1 MGQAVAKTQHFQA
14 FTIDLLGLPPAFA
27 WLPPGLTQPTLHFAL
42 VVLFATYS
50 SMTKAKIEKISVA
63 ITAGQH
69 AKIKAAVGHDTIR
82 VVRPNQP
89 VTMDFR
95 EDRLNVDLNASD
107 TVTRVHCV

>member
-1 MGQAVAKTQHFQA
+1 MSTSAKFIVPALMAIGLAACTSSGNSSQASS
-14 FTIDLLGLPPAFA
+14 
-27 WLPPGLTQPTLHFAL
+27 TQPAAPPVPGPDDDKCNSRLAAQFVGQPYNDAL
-42 VVLFATYS
+42 L
-50 SMTKAKIEKISVA
+50 
-63 ITAGQH
+63 

>member
-1 MGQAVAKTQHFQA
+1 MPTAARF
-14 FTIDLLGLPPAFA
+14 II
-27 WLPPGLTQPTLHFAL
+27 PGLMAIALAACTSSGSDSQTSSTKPAAPTVPGPDDDKCNSRLAEKFVGQPYNDAL
-42 VVLFATYS
+42 L
-50 SMTKAKIEKISVA
+50 
-63 ITAGQH
+63 